1 MANNLD
7 ATFRKLWAASM
18 QHFFTKIN
26 VFSQITSNKYA
37 SDLFNGRTLSRPYY
51 TGNDLQVYTRGAD
64 LTEQAVVTTE
74 QTLTVNKEFGD
85 LEYFD
90 KFDDLQTAYNHIK
103 EFTDIVARKL
113 SNQIDAD
120 CLGEVINATSLVD
133 GGDVTGGTAGDG
145 IALTVTTWPEMLSK
159 AKSKILKQDV
169 AMTSEAYIVISP
181 DGEGVAFNYGISRET
196 SMGDGIMKNGLIG
209 RSNGFKVFVSNNLTG
224 SQTLGFAT
232 DWTAADTITI
242 NGVVLTAA
250 ASPSAAGDIDVAG
263 TADATRALIAEF
275 INAGG
280 ATSSSGEYV
289 ALSDANQILFRNL
302 SAVNDDTAN
311 TLTVYGRGIPE
322 LAVSETLTDAT
333 DAWDAD
339 KANTHFM
346 AAAEK
351 NAVTLVVQSN
361 PSMQINQAQKRKGR
375 FVVSTVL
382 YGLKTFDDGAKKMC
396 NIAVKQA

>member
-1 MANNLD
+1 VGKLLFKTLNKMANSLD

-18 QHFFTKIN
+18 QHFFTKVN

-37 SDLFNGRTLSRPYY
+37 SDLYNGRTLSRPFY
-51 TGNDLQVYTRGAD
+51 TGNDLQVYTRGTD
-64 LTEQAVVTTE
+64 LTEQAVVTTD

-120 CLGEVINATSLVD
+120 VLAEVVNATSTVD

-145 IALTVTTWPEMLSK
+145 IGLTVTTWPEMLSK
-159 AKSKILKQDV
+159 AKSKILKQD
-169 AMTSEAYIVISP
+169 AEFTSEAYIVISP

-232 DWTAADTITI
+232 DWTAGDTIVI
-242 NGVVLTAA
+242 NGATFTAA
-250 ASPSAAGDIDVAG
+250 AAPSAAGEVDVAG
-263 TADATRALIAEF
+263 TADASAALIAALC
-275 INAGG
+275 NAPS
-280 ATSSSGEYV
+280 TSSTGEYV
-289 ALSDANQILFRNL
+289 AFSSADQIKLRNVT
-302 SAVNDDTAN
+302 AVA
-311 TLTVYGRGIPE
+311 
-322 LAVSETLTDAT
+322 DAT
-333 DAWDAD
+333 NNWITFYGGWSFLRAC
-339 KANTHFM
+339 
-346 AAAEK
+346 
-351 NAVTLVVQSN
+351 
-361 PSMQINQAQKRKGR
+361 
-375 FVVSTVL
+375 L
-382 YGLKTFDDGAKKMC
+382 YLRL
-396 NIAVKQA
+396 